1 MPKQNRIYFPEGGAF
16 KFVGSDKVPVKSIA
30 GQSECDCEVDCC
42 LKAIKLPD
50 HDGTGVKYIYIFAV
64 LGKPENMELERNL
77 SFVIPYAS
85 NSSIFSCRI

>member
-16 KFVGSDKVPVKSIA
+16 KFVGSDKVPVKSIT

-50 HDGTGVKYIYIFAV
+50 HDGTGVKYIYIFEGQLSV
-64 LGKPENMELERNL
+64 GTKEELIAESTIL
-77 SFVIPYAS
+77 
-85 NSSIFSCRI
+85 